1 MNSPTNSA
9 AESNS
14 RSELVREYVIA
25 HGPCYVEA
33 VAQALGVRRILI
45 SRLMSKMATRG
56 QLGHDSTGRYFFLRG
71 PQKLRRKHHIGAL
84 AANMPAKAWNSEPGH
99 RGLPSSEDFIR
110 AGGKIEVLPPAAYVA
125 PAIQPV
131 GWAA

>member
-1 MNSPTNSA
+1 MNSPTNSVA
-9 AESNS
+9 QSTN
-14 RSELVREYVIA
+14 RSDLVREYVIA

-33 VAQALGVRRILI
+33 VARAIGVRRILI
-45 SRLMSKMATRG
+45 SRLMSKMGARG
-56 QLGHDSTGRYFFLRG
+56 QLGRDSAGRYYFLRG
-71 PQKLRRKHHIGAL
+71 PQKPRRKHPLGAL

-99 RGLPSSEDFIR
+99 RDLPSSEDFIR
-110 AGGKIEVLPPAAYVA
+110 AGGKIEVLPPVTYVA

>member
-1 MNSPTNSA
+1 MKTPIEQMLYQVEWAEIDIDPDLESPGLYATHA
-9 AESNS
+9 
-14 RSELVREYVIA
+14 
-25 HGPCYVEA
+25 
-33 VAQALGVRRILI
+33 GVRRILI
-45 SRLMSKMATRG
+45 SRPMSKMATRG

-71 PQKLRRKHHIGAL
+71 PQKPWRKHHIGAL